1 MEQKHQ
7 ICRDIEFFTIFHC
20 YWGFEIF
27 LLKREKTAF
36 VVSVLIRINNASC
49 NLSLFFLYILLH
61 EIMYCHVWKMVQV
74 SYWVVFLWVRLRMR
88 FVDTCLPPHISLCV
102 HILGVFI
109 VIICWIT
116 VCSHERGK
124 GGNKLTFFWYLIDS

>member
-7 ICRDIEFFTIFHC
+7 ICRDIEFFSIFHC

-49 NLSLFFLYILLH
+49 NLSLFFNIFYFMKSCIAMSGKWYKFRTELF
-61 EIMYCHVWKMVQV
+61 
-74 SYWVVFLWVRLRMR
+74 FLWVRLRMR

-102 HILGVFI
+102 HILGVFVI
-109 VIICWIT
+109 IICWIT

-124 GGNKLTFFWYLIDS
+124 GGNKLTFFWFLIDS

>member
-49 NLSLFFLYILLH
+49 NLSLFFYIFYFMKSCIAMSGKWYKFRTELFFYESDYACDLL
-61 EIMYCHVWKMVQV
+61 IHV
-74 SYWVVFLWVRLRMR
+74 SLL
-88 FVDTCLPPHISLCV
+88 IS
-102 HILGVFI
+102 HY
-109 VIICWIT
+109 
-116 VCSHERGK
+116 VC
-124 GGNKLTFFWYLIDS
+124 TF